1 MVVKNLRDR
10 LQGRRTGYQSHPE
23 GQKPPGPTAAFDEAT
38 LLIPSNRED
47 SDRFV
52 ISLSTPDSPNI
63 LKRTLEV
70 LDDGVSIG
78 TARPL
83 CVEASL
89 SASLS
94 EIGFISVVVRVDE
107 GEQQSAPEAERVR
120 FEAMR
125 SELEAGVE
133 STLKDL
139 EPDTRVE
146 VDHVRKPVN
155 PILNRNRVL
164 REMRF
169 GLRATG
175 PEGFQDL
182 PLDTYF
188 KVLHCCAEELA
199 NEGLPV
205 LFAHVPHRW
214 RGLDEQASDILR
226 VGFSCGEMDPA
237 SFVAQERIRARL
249 HLMSTSMNSLNID
262 MFVYDAT
269 KADRP
274 FSHRFLELGE
284 GVGAPYLSDDPVGSA
299 SADDA
304 DEPLPTSRTCIIMR
318 DPGRVGLLADFLT
331 MISNAVNER
340 DRNETGTPY
349 SCDGATMAVV
359 DGWTVVMAVVSG
371 PTTDEL
377 ASAVF
382 EASTQDWS
390 LSSDDGR
397 DQPWY
402 FKTSRGG
409 SLRFIPT
416 KSQVA
421 IKRGSDTILSLW
433 VCWRAGDSAGQ
444 ILSIIDVVTKTFV
457 EAGWPEPNIEYA
469 VSRVLHGEG
478 SSDETCA
485 GKIRLTCPRPEASLS
500 ELDLIQRIKARAVD
514 GLSISLEGWKPE
526 FPEWR
531 DRPVEVSTREPDEG
545 PWGFLA
551 SQISV

>member
-1 MVVKNLRDR
+1 MVVKSLRDR
-10 LQGRRTGYQSHPE
+10 IQSRKANDSPNPSS
-23 GQKPPGPTAAFDEAT
+23 PPSGKPTAAFDEAT
-38 LLIPSNRED
+38 LLIPSKRED

-52 ISLSTPDSPNI
+52 ISLSTPDTPNI
-63 LKRTLEV
+63 LKRTLKV
-70 LDDGVSIG
+70 LADGVSVG
-78 TARPL
+78 DLGPL

-94 EIGFISVVVRVDE
+94 EVGFISVVVRVD
-107 GEQQSAPEAERVR
+107 GDSQPPQSESEPGR
-120 FEAMR
+120 FEAVR
-125 SELEAGVE
+125 DELEAGVA
-133 STLKDL
+133 SALTDL
-139 EPDTRVE
+139 EPNTLVE

-155 PILNRNRVL
+155 PILNKNRVL

-175 PEGFQDL
+175 INGFQDL
-182 PLDTYF
+182 PLDAYF
-188 KVLHCCAEELA
+188 TILQYCAEELA

-205 LFAHVPHRW
+205 LFAHMPHRW
-214 RGLDEQASDILR
+214 RGLDGRPSDVLR

-249 HLMSTSMNSLNID
+249 QLMSLTMGEVDIE

-269 KADRP
+269 RADKP
-274 FSHRFLELGE
+274 LSHRFLQLAEGAGE
-284 GVGAPYLSDDPVGSA
+284 PYLSNNSLSVSLNEID
-299 SADDA
+299 DDA
-304 DEPLPTSRTCIIMR
+304 TPTPRTCIIMR
-318 DPGRVGLLADFLT
+318 DPGRVGLVADFLMMLSGAIDEST
-331 MISNAVNER
+331 PKENR
-340 DRNETGTPY
+340 RPY

-377 ASAVF
+377 AIAVS
-382 EASTQDWS
+382 ETSSPGWA

-397 DQPWY
+397 EQPRY

-421 IKRGSDTILSLW
+421 IKRGSDTVLSLW

-444 ILSIIDVVTKTFV
+444 ILSVIDVITSTFTD
-457 EAGWPEPNIEYA
+457 AGWSDPNIEYA

-478 SSDETCA
+478 ASDETCA
-485 GKIRLTCPRPEASLS
+485 GKIRVTCPRPTASLS
-500 ELDLIQRIKARAVD
+500 ESDLIHRLKALAIDALSDSLD
-514 GLSISLEGWKPE
+514 GWNPE
-526 FPEWR
+526 FSEWR
-531 DRPVEVSTREPDEG
+531 DRPVEVSKREPDEG